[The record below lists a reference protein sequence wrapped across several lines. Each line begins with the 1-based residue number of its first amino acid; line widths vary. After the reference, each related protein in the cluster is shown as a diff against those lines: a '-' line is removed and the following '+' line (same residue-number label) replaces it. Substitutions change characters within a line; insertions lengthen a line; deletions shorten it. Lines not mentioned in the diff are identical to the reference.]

1 MATRLPAALH
11 VRAPK
16 VLFGCYRIVG
26 LAPEANVLKL
36 VLATESKRTRVMNF
50 EAMRFSAAHAAFIDI
65 RAASLV
71 AFIDSAATSCRNVAT
86 ALSSFSRYYGRRRL
100 TLRCETFFRTKTPF
114 LERLHQKSHRL
125 QVQFPKLTLPALCE
139 NNARARSTSSACSA
153 VVVNC
158 IE

>member
-1 MATRLPAALH
+1 M
-11 VRAPK
+11 
-16 VLFGCYRIVG
+16 G

-125 QVQFPKLTLPALCE
+125 QVQFPKTHLTCAMREQRACALDQLRVLCRGRE
-139 NNARARSTSSACSA
+139 LHRIEQRGIGPQRAIA
-153 VVVNC
+153 
-158 IE
+158 